1 MNTTTHILRSEKLLV
16 EISENGAEL
25 ISVKDAVSN
34 FEFMW
39 QADPKIWNRHAPV
52 LFPIVGKLNNNRI
65 KISGKNFEM
74 GQHGFARDQV
84 FEPIEMYTDLIRLML
99 SSSDVSLE
107 KYPYEFRF
115 FTTYYLNDN
124 TLRIEHKVINVGAEE
139 MYFSLGAHPG
149 FSLPKAE
156 MGQYK
161 IEFEQAE
168 VFERHLLQDGLF
180 TGKTESMQ
188 ANGNLLP
195 LSNSLFEKDAIV
207 FKNLKSKWLK
217 LVRTDSNYSIQMN
230 FEGFPFMGI
239 WTKPGQE
246 EFICLEPW
254 LGIADS
260 VGFTGDISDK
270 EGIRA
275 LTPNAEISFH
285 YDLIFTAG

>member
-1 MNTTTHILRSEKLLV
+1 MINTHKLKSTQLLV

-25 ISVKDAVSN
+25 ISVKDIASN

-52 LFPIVGKLNNNRI
+52 LFPVVGKLNNNQL
-65 KISGKNFEM
+65 KISGKNYEM

-99 SSSDVSLE
+99 SSSDVSLA

-115 FTTYYLNDN
+115 FTTYSLKDN
-124 TLRIEHKVINVGAEE
+124 TLRIEHKVINMGAEK

-149 FSLPKAE
+149 FLLPVAVLN
-156 MGQYK
+156 QFK
-161 IEFEQAE
+161 IEFEQTE
-168 VFERHLLQDGLF
+168 IFERHLLQEGLF
-180 TGKTESMQ
+180 TGKSERIE
-188 ANGNLLP
+188 AEGKVLP
-195 LSNSLFEKDAIV
+195 LNNSLFEKDAIV
-207 FKNLKSKWLK
+207 FKNLNSKWLK

-246 EFICLEPW
+246 QFICLEPW
-254 LGIADS
+254 LGIADTL
-260 VGFTGDISDK
+260 GFTGEMSEK
-270 EGIRA
+270 EGIMT
-275 LTPNAEISFH
+275 LSPNAEISFH
-285 YDLIFTAG
+285 YELIFTAG

>member
-1 MNTTTHILRSEKLLV
+1 MINKHRLQSEKLIV

-25 ISVKDAVSN
+25 ISVKDTASN

-52 LFPIVGKLNNNRI
+52 LFPIVGKLNNNQL
-65 KISGKNFEM
+65 KIEDKYFEM
-74 GQHGFARDQV
+74 SQHGFARDQL
-84 FEPIEMYTDLIRLML
+84 FEPIEMYTDLIQLML
-99 SSSDVSLE
+99 SSSDVSLA

-115 FTTYYLNDN
+115 FTSYYLNDS
-124 TLRIEHKVINVGAEE
+124 TLRTEHKVINMGEE
-139 MYFSLGAHPG
+139 NMYFSLGAHPG
-149 FSLPKAE
+149 FNLPISQLNQFAI
-156 MGQYK
+156 Q
-161 IEFEQAE
+161 FEKEE

-180 TGKTESMQ
+180 TGKTERVQ

-195 LSNSLFEKDAIV
+195 LSNSLFEKDALV
-207 FKNLKSKWLK
+207 LKNLKSKWLK
-217 LVRTDSNYSIQMN
+217 LVRTDSKYSIQLN

-260 VGFTGDISDK
+260 VGFTGNIGEK
-270 EGIRA
+270 EGIMA
-275 LTPNAEISFH
+275 LAPKAEISFH